1 MSGAD
6 ALSVS
11 VLTHKD
17 KKEVIGLGSS
27 EKMTAF
33 VEKTAANQ
41 DSMDSDKL
49 CFSRLM
55 TLFDPDSFVSLD
67 KKVVS
72 RPFSQVF
79 ERPPVEGDGVVTG
92 YGTIGGRLVFAASQ
106 DPDVYGGS
114 IGRAHAMKI
123 VKVIEMAVSSG
134 SPFIALYS
142 SGGARVEEGV
152 LALEGLGAILSA
164 LSDAKGQIPLLCAV
178 LGHCPGG
185 LALAAA
191 KSDFMFLCE
200 GVSGLYMNSPVIT
213 AALSGGKVNPSDIGT
228 ADIHRVKTGLAS
240 FVLSDEES
248 CLLKIREL
256 MEYIPVITGD
266 TMAFSR
272 DAFCADDPNRTSE
285 KLNELASGSDN
296 SGLPVREV
304 FAEIS
309 DMQLFLEISEGYG
322 TDMAV
327 AFSKL
332 DGITVGLIGN
342 AAPRLTETGAR
353 KASKFIRFC
362 TAFMIPLITFT
373 DAEGFEIGAE
383 TEESGILE
391 AAADLVS
398 AFSESDVPRVGVLV
412 GKAIGT
418 AYLAMNSKM
427 LGADMVFAWPTAQVA
442 VMSADTAANILY
454 REDIAGSEDPV
465 AARIAK
471 VEEYDKEISNPEVA
485 AGYGQI
491 DELILPSVTRPRIIS
506 ALDILLCGYPL
517 VEKE

>member
-1 MSGAD
+1 M
-6 ALSVS
+6 
-11 VLTHKD
+11 LTHID

-27 EKMTAF
+27 EKMAAF
-33 VEKTAANQ
+33 ISKSAADQ

-49 CFSRLM
+49 CYSRLM

-72 RPFSQVF
+72 RPFSAIF

-134 SPFIALYS
+134 SPFVALYS

-164 LSDAKGQIPLLCAV
+164 LSNAKGQIPLLAAV
-178 LGHCPGG
+178 MGPCPGG

-191 KSDFMFLCE
+191 KSDFIFFCE
-200 GVSGLYMNSPVIT
+200 KVSGMYMNSPSIT
-213 AALSGGKVNPSDIGT
+213 AALSGGTVDASDIGT
-228 ADIHRVKTGLAS
+228 PQSHQKQTGLAS
-240 FVLSDEES
+240 FVLADEED

-256 MEYIPVITGD
+256 LDYIPVISGD
-266 TMAFSR
+266 TLAFTR
-272 DAFCADDPNRTSE
+272 DAFSEDDPNRTSE
-285 KLNELASGSDN
+285 RLNSLASEIDSE
-296 SGLPVREV
+296 GLKIREV
-304 FAEIS
+304 FTEIS
-309 DMQLFLEISEGYG
+309 DMQAFLEIGEGYG
-322 TDMAV
+322 PDIAV
-327 AFSKL
+327 ALAKL

-342 AAPRLTETGAR
+342 ASPRITEAGAR
-353 KASKFIRFC
+353 KTAKFVRFC
-362 TAFMIPLITFT
+362 TAFMIPLVTVT
-373 DAEGFEIGAE
+373 NAEGFEIGSE
-383 TEESGILE
+383 VEKSGILE
-391 AAADLVS
+391 AAADLIS
-398 AFSESDVPRVGVLV
+398 AFSESDIPRVGILA

-418 AYLAMNSKM
+418 AYLVMNSKM

-454 REDIAGSEDPV
+454 RGDIAESADPI
-465 AARIAK
+465 AARAEK
-471 VEEYDKEISNPEVA
+471 VKAYDSEISNPEVA

-491 DELILPSVTRPRIIS
+491 DELILPSATRPRIIS
-506 ALDILLCGYPL
+506 ALDILLCAYPL